1 MKKAFTLLELMI
13 AIAVL
18 VTLMGLVFRL
28 NITGSDNKA
37 RIETVLRMQKLEN
50 CISGYYAAFGSYPPV
65 KLHGS
70 RNYKLKTNDYGVQ
83 LDEERKTESTN
94 GGLNPGD
101 VEAACRAQP
110 VGCRFPFPEG
120 MSEIV
125 KKVSEELA
133 DKASKGAFDDK
144 IDAVQR
150 AKLEARFNDGLSENP
165 GRYDDY
171 SEATDWRDI
180 RLYRFGLMSYLL
192 PRYLVMMRNYKGL
205 EFNQWKANND
215 LPYKAIDG
223 GRFQYWDDLLNEG
236 SYKDDG
242 SLDQNSLDYANVA
255 NIPSQ
260 AVCARWMPNLEG
272 ICTGNY
278 PNNLY
283 GINIV
288 KEPVVSE
295 LRGDNPNIEIFKPT
309 NPDDKGD
316 GNDKNND
323 QYVLDGITVKDG
335 WNNEFYYYSPAPYQR
350 YILWSAGGNGKTF
363 PPWVDRAILK
373 AEGAKVIEK
382 VNEWIEDDIIHLSN

>member
-83 LDEERKTESTN
+83 MDVERGTSSAD
-94 GGLNPGD
+94 GGLNWGD
-101 VEAACRAQP
+101 IEAACRAQP

-133 DKASKGAFDDK
+133 DKASKGAFDG

-165 GRYDDY
+165 GRYNDY

-223 GRFQYWDDLLNEG
+223 DRFQDWDDLLNDSNYNE
-236 SYKDDG
+236 DG
-242 SLDQNSLDYANVA
+242 SLDQDSSGYANVA

-260 AVCARWMPNLEG
+260 AVCARWMLNLEG

-283 GINIV
+283 GIKII

-295 LRGDNPNIEIFKPT
+295 LRGTNPNIEIFRPT
-309 NPDDKGD
+309 NQSDQGEGDDDDD
-316 GNDKNND
+316 G

-335 WNNEFYYYSPAPYQR
+335 WDNEFYYYSPAPYQR
-350 YILWSAGGNGKTF
+350 YILWSAGKNRRTF
-363 PPWVDRAILK
+363 PPWVDRTILK

-382 VNEWIEDDIIHLSN
+382 VSEWIEDDIIHLSN